1 MNSIYEQI
9 IEQGFG
15 MVTIG
20 RGRGLFYA
28 PRTSIS
34 GTPPG
39 WLFIAVE
46 DNLSAEKIASTVA
59 EYKEAL
65 RKEGDQ

>member
-1 MNSIYEQI
+1 MSIYAQI
-9 IEQGFG
+9 IQQGFG

-20 RGRGLFYA
+20 RGRGVFYA
-28 PRTSIS
+28 PRTSIG
-34 GTPPG
+34 GTPAG

-46 DNLSAEKIASTVA
+46 DNLSEEKIVATVV
-59 EYKEAL
+59 EYKESL